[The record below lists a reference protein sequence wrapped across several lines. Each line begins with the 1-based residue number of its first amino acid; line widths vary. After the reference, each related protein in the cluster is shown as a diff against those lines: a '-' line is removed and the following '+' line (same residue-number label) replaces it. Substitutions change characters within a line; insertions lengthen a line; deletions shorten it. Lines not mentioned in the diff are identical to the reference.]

1 VRGYDV
7 MKKITND
14 KINWGLGDEMD
25 ALINDIN
32 ILVTPH
38 PGQ

>member
-1 VRGYDV
+1 

-32 ILVTPH
+32 IASEKRVLMTA
-38 PGQ
+38 GDKQ